1 VNYLALRVQ
10 FQLQVSKINQSKV
23 NNKYSDSLKAHLL
36 KALEV
41 DTKFSEAHFQ
51 LALVY
56 QEDKDYKAAENYF
69 QQAIK
74 SDSQQILEIEKH
86 GEKLLRKFQF
96 QNAKLLFMK
105 VQEKKHHCARV
116 NIELSNLYESQS
128 KLAKAKT
135 CLKNSIQL
143 NPESSTAYR
152 NLGILL
158 LKQKSYAFSRVYIKK
173 ALDLDYSDCLTHF
186 NLGKIMKKYKKYKDA
201 ELHFLTA
208 LDLNPKYVVCMLEIA
223 HLHLVMKNQV
233 EAIKYYKKAREIS
246 PDISCNDLDKVLE

>member
-1 VNYLALRVQ
+1 
-10 FQLQVSKINQSKV
+10 
-23 NNKYSDSLKAHLL
+23 LKAHLL

-56 QEDKDYKAAENYF
+56 KEDEDYKTAESYF
-69 QQAIK
+69 RKAIK
-74 SDSQQILEIEKH
+74 SDSQQILEIEKR
-86 GEKLLRKFQF
+86 GEKLLKKFQF

-105 VQEKKHHCARV
+105 AQKKKHHCARV
-116 NIELSNLYESQS
+116 NIQLSNLYEIQN

-143 NPESSTAYR
+143 NPESSKAYR

-158 LKQKSYAFSRVYIKK
+158 LKQKSYASARVYIDK
-173 ALDLDYSDCLTHF
+173 ALDLDYSDCLTHL
-186 NLGKIMKKYKKYKDA
+186 NLGKLMKQSKQYADA

-208 LDLNPKYVVCMLEIA
+208 LDINPKYVVCMLEIA
-223 HLHLVMKNQV
+223 HLHLVMKNQK
-233 EAIKYYKKAREIS
+233 EAKKYYQKAREIS
-246 PDISCNDLDKVLE
+246 PDISCKDLDKILK